1 MQYDVKSPS
10 EYLEKLEND
19 WRKDKLMEVR
29 EMIKSQGPELTE
41 GIQYKMLS
49 YEYADKTVFSLNAQQ
64 AYVSLYVGN
73 VDKVEDSRNWL
84 KEFNIGKG
92 CIRIKKSIDLQQSNL
107 ERFIAK
113 TIEIWRKGGET
124 DC

>member
-1 MQYDVKSPS
+1 MLYDVKSPG
-10 EYLEKLEND
+10 EYLEKLEKD
-19 WRKDKLMEVR
+19 WRKDKLIEVR
-29 EMIKSQGPELTE
+29 EMIISNGPELTE

-49 YEYADKTVFSLNAQQ
+49 YEYGDKLIFSLNAQQ

-73 VDKVEDSRNWL
+73 VDKVENAREWL

-92 CIRIKKSIDLQQSNL
+92 CIRIKKSVDLQQSNL
-107 ERFIAK
+107 KKFIAE

>member
-1 MQYDVKSPS
+1 MQYDVKSPN

-29 EMIKSQGPELTE
+29 EMINRQGPELAE
-41 GIQYKMLS
+41 GIQYKMLC
-49 YEYADKTVFSLNAQQ
+49 YEYADKTVFCLNAQK

-73 VDKVEDSRNWL
+73 VDKVEDSRSWL

-92 CIRIKKSIDLQQSNL
+92 CIRIKKSIDLQESNL
-107 ERFIAK
+107 EKFIAN

>member
-1 MQYDVKSPS
+1 MQYDVETPG
-10 EYLEKLEND
+10 EYFEKLEED
-19 WRKDKLMEVR
+19 WRKVKLFEVR
-29 EMIKSQGPELTE
+29 EMIEKNGPELTE
-41 GIQYKMLS
+41 GIYCKMLS
-49 YEYADKTVFSLNAQQ
+49 YEYGDKIVFCLNAQQ

-73 VDKVEDSRNWL
+73 VDKVENARKLL

-92 CIRIKKSIDLQQSNL
+92 CIRIKKSIDLQESHL
-107 ERFIAK
+107 EKFIAM

>member
-1 MQYDVKSPS
+1 VKTPS
-10 EYLEKLEND
+10 EYLDILEND
-19 WRKDKLMEVR
+19 WRKDKLLEVR
-29 EMIKSQGPELTE
+29 KMIKKNGPELTE

-49 YEYADKTVFSLNAQQ
+49 YQYADKTVFNLNAQQ

-73 VDKVEDSRNWL
+73 VDKIENAREWL

-92 CIRIKKSIDLQQSNL
+92 CIRIKKSIDLQASNL
-107 ERFIAK
+107 EKFITK

>member
-29 EMIKSQGPELTE
+29 EMIKNQGPELTE

-107 ERFIAK
+107 EQFIAK